1 MFLESNHEFYDLEKK
16 VNWKDF
22 QNESPTIKPGEQ
34 ILLRSISGEF
44 FVGEVTEEGI
54 IKRPGTGYRYSIRDA
69 TLSHWCEIL
78 NPGIFE
84 FSKNLN

>member
-1 MFLESNHEFYDLEKK
+1 M
-16 VNWKDF
+16 NWKDF
-22 QNESPTIKPGEQ
+22 QNENPTIKPGEQ

-44 FVGEVTEEGI
+44 FVGEVTEDGI
-54 IKRPGTGYRYSIRDA
+54 IKRPGTGYRYSFRDS

-78 NPGIFE
+78 NPDIFE